1 MATSNEWFHVIKKN
15 PQRANDKQGDV
26 KQPATEQ
33 AKLPESIT
41 DGATVSPLDADE
53 FFTPAGTRKLR
64 RMRKPVTTPDPAQQS
79 TLDAFSN
86 KKSTE

>member
-53 FFTPAGTRKLR
+53 FFTAAGKRKLR

-86 KKSTE
+86 RKSTE

>member
-1 MATSNEWFHVIKKN
+1 MATSNEWFHVVKKN

-26 KQPATEQ
+26 EQPATEQ

-41 DGATVSPLDADE
+41 DGATVSPLDANE
-53 FFTPAGTRKLR
+53 FCTAAGKRKLR